1 MAFNLF
7 TMQLKRKG
15 RKAGLAIPVMLVAG
29 VLFVWLTVLRADR
42 QMRNDLLLQAR
53 LIKQSLDIHAL
64 KTLSGS
70 SSDIEKAEYKKLKE
84 QFITFRETNP
94 KCRFLYLLGRKADPA
109 VSGKAGGQIFIYLD
123 SERIGSD
130 DYSPPGEVYDE
141 LSAEEVSIFE
151 TKTAAVTG
159 PSADRWGAWVSAL
172 VPITDPATGALLA
185 VLGMDVDARMWRLD
199 VAAQAALPISLIL
212 ALLITL
218 TAVLTATH
226 PDNGKDPNRVKPI
239 QRRLL
244 PPLAALLFLLTAGA
258 AFLLIKQQHDGLNRL
273 SRNTLQGVVSD
284 LAAAVTEQTR
294 TLDAMGKLLLRE
306 AGLHEA
312 LKANDRN
319 RLIENYGP
327 VFATMATVRNLSE
340 CTFIGPD
347 RTCLLR
353 IHQPDFSGD
362 RIDRLTLR
370 EAERHG
376 RTAAGL
382 ELEPTGLFT
391 LRSVHP
397 VFDNGTLIGYLELGK
412 KIKVVL
418 DTLHATR
425 EVDFAVIIHK
435 TLLDRASWE
444 KSLRMLGRET
454 DWDRFSAAAL
464 IYSTLPAFPANI
476 GRFIE
481 DWLPMRGSD
490 VMETTAGGQT
500 WRVMAVPLKDVSSS
514 EVGHLIVLFNVTEAK
529 TAQNRLKAVG
539 FGGGMVL
546 LTGLFAFLYVLLRR
560 TDNSIRLQQS
570 QLQKSEQRLSA
581 TLRSIGDGV
590 ITTDASGQVTD
601 LNTVAERLTGWTA
614 AEAAG
619 QPLGEVFR
627 IVNALTRGAAENPV
641 ERTLREGTT
650 VELANHTVLHAK
662 DGSEHQI
669 ADSCA
674 PIRGTDGRIM
684 GAVLVFRDVSGDY
697 QRRATLLASESR
709 LRAITDAAQDAIL
722 MMDADGRIS
731 FWNPAAER
739 IFGYTSQEVLGLDLH
754 KLIAPQRFFAAHD
767 AAFDTF
773 RETGQGAAV
782 NHTTELRGLHKNG
795 KEIPV
800 ELSLSAIHLEDGWH
814 SVGLLRNITERERAK
829 AELIESNRQLME
841 TTAQARELAE
851 QARTASTAKS
861 DFLANMSHE
870 IRTPMNGVIGMTGLL
885 LDTKLT
891 DEQRRYAETVRASA
905 ESLLG
910 LINDIL
916 DFSKIEAGKMTLEIL
931 DFDLQDLLEDL
942 AATLALRAQDKGL
955 ELLYSIA
962 TEIPC
967 LLRGD
972 PGRLRQIL
980 SNLVS
985 NAIKFTPAGEVA
997 IRVLLES
1004 ESADSAVL
1012 RFSVRDTGIGIPKE
1026 KIGIL
1031 FERFTQ
1037 ADASTT
1043 RKYGGTGLGL
1053 AICKQLAEL
1062 MGGEVSV
1069 ESEEG
1074 KGSEFS
1080 FTARLAKQAEGMK
1093 AATPPPADLHTVR
1106 VLIVDDNATS
1116 REILTAYVS
1125 SWGMRPSEAA
1135 DGPTAVQLLLKA
1147 AEAGDPFQIAVLD
1160 MQMPVMDGEMLGQTI
1175 KADKRLAATALV
1187 MLTSLGTRGNAN
1199 RFEEIGFTACLTK
1212 PARHQELK
1220 LALSRALAGQ
1230 HKGRPYPQTVVRHP
1244 HSKDLSTLF
1253 AGNRARILLAEDN
1266 ITNQQ
1271 VALGILK
1278 KLGLRAD
1285 AVANGE
1291 EALKVLATL
1300 PYDLV
1305 LMDVQMPV
1313 MDGLEATRQIRNPQ
1327 SAVRNHVIPVIAMTA
1342 RAMQGDQESCLA
1354 AGMNDYVSKPVTP
1367 QALARVLEKWL
1378 KPEKGPPG
1386 AGEEAGANGT
1396 ARRPEP
1402 PASTQP
1408 VLDLAGL
1415 MERVMDDKE
1424 LAKTILENFPEDISQ
1439 RIRALK
1445 AFLETGD
1452 RSGAEREAH
1461 SIKGAS
1467 ASVGGEALRAEAFEI
1482 EKAAR
1487 AGDLAAADTRLTG
1500 LIQRFGQLKEVIGNQ
1515 LKAWRS

>member
-1 MAFNLF
+1 M
-7 TMQLKRKG
+7 
-15 RKAGLAIPVMLVAG
+15 
-29 VLFVWLTVLRADR
+29 
-42 QMRNDLLLQAR
+42 
-53 LIKQSLDIHAL
+53 
-64 KTLSGS
+64 
-70 SSDIEKAEYKKLKE
+70 
-84 QFITFRETNP
+84 
-94 KCRFLYLLGRKADPA
+94 
-109 VSGKAGGQIFIYLD
+109 
-123 SERIGSD
+123 
-130 DYSPPGEVYDE
+130 
-141 LSAEEVSIFE
+141 
-151 TKTAAVTG
+151 TAA
-159 PSADRWGAWVSAL
+159 L
-172 VPITDPATGALLA
+172 
-185 VLGMDVDARMWRLD
+185 
-199 VAAQAALPISLIL
+199 
-212 ALLITL
+212 
-218 TAVLTATH
+218 
-226 PDNGKDPNRVKPI
+226 
-239 QRRLL
+239 
-244 PPLAALLFLLTAGA
+244 
-258 AFLLIKQQHDGLNRL
+258 
-273 SRNTLQGVVSD
+273 
-284 LAAAVTEQTR
+284 TEQTQ
-294 TLDAMGKLLLRE
+294 TLDTLGTFLLRE
-306 AGLHEA
+306 AGLRAA
-312 LKANDRN
+312 LKARDRN

-327 VFATMATVRNLSE
+327 VFATLKADRNLSE

-347 RTCLLR
+347 RICLLR
-353 IHQPDFSGD
+353 VHKPELSGD
-362 RIDRLTLR
+362 RIDRFTLR
-370 EAERHG
+370 EAERRG
-376 RTAAGL
+376 RTATGL
-382 ELEPTGLFT
+382 ELEPTGSFT
-391 LRSVHP
+391 LKSVHP
-397 VFDNGTLIGYLELGK
+397 VYDDGTLIGYLELGK
-412 KIKVVL
+412 EIKDVL
-418 DTLHATR
+418 DTLHAR
-425 EVDFAVIIHK
+425 NEVDFAVIIYK
-435 TLLDRASWE
+435 KSLDRTRWE
-444 KSLRMLGRET
+444 KRPRMPGLET
-454 DWDRFSAAAL
+454 DWNRFSATAL
-464 IYSTLPAFPANI
+464 TYSTLPSLPADV
-476 GRFIE
+476 GRFVE
-481 DWLPMRGSD
+481 EWLPKHVHAS
-490 VMETTAGGQT
+490 METTSGDQT
-500 WRVMAVPLKDVSSS
+500 WRVMSTPLKDASSS
-514 EVGHLIVLFNVTEAK
+514 EVGHLIVLFNITEAK
-529 TAQNRLKAVG
+529 IAQNRLKTVG
-539 FGGGMVL
+539 VGGGIVL

-570 QLQKSEQRLSA
+570 HLEKSEQRLNA

-590 ITTDASGQVTD
+590 ITTDASGRVTD
-601 LNTVAERLTGWTA
+601 LNRVAERLTGWTA

-619 QPLGEVFR
+619 HPLGEVFR
-627 IVNALTRGAAENPV
+627 IVNALTRAETENPV
-641 ERTLREGTT
+641 ERALREGII
-650 VELANHTVLHAK
+650 VELANHTVLLAR
-662 DGSEHQI
+662 DGAEYQI

-674 PIRGTDGRIM
+674 PIRGTDDRIM
-684 GAVLVFRDVSGDY
+684 GAVLVFRDVSKAY
-697 QRRATLLASESR
+697 QQREDLRASEARHRALFEKNSSIQILLDAKTGDLLDANPAACSFYGYTREHMRQMKISEINTTAYEEQLQTIEAARSGQRHQFIFKHR
-709 LRAITDAAQDAIL
+709 LSDGQLRDVESYVCCITVNGKECLYSIVQDITERKRAEQELRVSEARMRAITESAQDAIL
-722 MMDADGRIS
+722 MMDAEGRIS

-739 IFGYTSQEVLGLDLH
+739 IFGYASKEVLGLDLH
-754 KLIAPQRFFAAHD
+754 KLIAPQRFFAMHD

-773 RETGQGAAV
+773 RETGKGAAV
-782 NHTTELRGLHKNG
+782 NHTIELQGLHKNG

-814 SVGLLRNITERERAK
+814 SVGLLRDITERERAK

-841 TTAQARELAE
+841 TTSRAKELAE
-851 QARTASTAKS
+851 QARTANTAKS

-885 LDTKLT
+885 LDTELT
-891 DEQRRYAETVRASA
+891 DEQRRYAETVRTSA
-905 ESLLG
+905 EALLG

-916 DFSKIEAGKMTLEIL
+916 DFSKIEAGKMTLETL

-942 AATLALRAQDKGL
+942 AATLALRAQEKGL

-980 SNLVS
+980 TNLVS
-985 NAIKFTPAGEVA
+985 NAIKFTHAGEVA

-1004 ESADSAVL
+1004 ETADSAML

-1031 FERFTQ
+1031 FEKFTQ

-1080 FTARLAKQAEGMK
+1080 FTARLAKQAEGIK
-1093 AATPPPADLHTVR
+1093 TVTPPPTDLHTVR

-1125 SWGMRPSEAA
+1125 SWGMRPSETA

-1147 AEAGDPFQIAVLD
+1147 AEAGDPFQIAILD
-1160 MQMPVMDGEMLGQTI
+1160 MQMPIMDGEMLGQTI

-1187 MLTSLGTRGNAN
+1187 MLTSLGTRGNAD
-1199 RFEEIGFTACLTK
+1199 RFQEIGFAACLTK

-1220 LALSRALAGQ
+1220 RALSRALAG
-1230 HKGRPYPQTVVRHP
+1230 KNKNSPYPQTIVRHP

-1278 KLGLRAD
+1278 KLGLRAE
-1285 AVANGE
+1285 AVANGD
-1291 EALKVLATL
+1291 EALKILATL

-1327 SAVRNHVIPVIAMTA
+1327 SAVRDHAVPVIAMTA

-1367 QALARVLEKWL
+1367 QTLARVLEKWL
-1378 KPEKGPPG
+1378 KPGESRQG
-1386 AGEEAGANGT
+1386 AGEEPGANGT
-1396 ARRPEP
+1396 AHRPEP
-1402 PASTQP
+1402 PARPTQP

-1415 MERVMDDKE
+1415 MERVMDDKD
-1424 LAKTILENFPEDISQ
+1424 LAKTILGNFPEDISQ

-1452 RSGAEREAH
+1452 RAGAEREAH

-1487 AGDLAAADTRLTG
+1487 AGDLASADMRLTG
-1500 LIQRFGQLKEVIGNQ
+1500 LIQRFGQLKEAIGTQ
-1515 LKAWRS
+1515 LRAWRN

>member
-1 MAFNLF
+1 MMFNLL
-7 TMQLKRKG
+7 TMPLERKG
-15 RKAGLAIPVMLVAG
+15 MKIALALPVMLVAAIMLIG
-29 VLFVWLTVLRADR
+29 LTVQRAER

-53 LIKQSLDIHAL
+53 LIKQSLDVHAL

-70 SSDIEKAEYKKLKE
+70 GDDIEKAEYKKLKE
-84 QFITFRETNP
+84 QLITFRETNA
-94 KCRFLYLLGRKADPA
+94 KCRFLYLLGRKTDLA
-109 VSGKAGGQIFIYLD
+109 VSGKTGGKVFIYLD
-123 SERIGSD
+123 SEHVSSE
-130 DYSPPGEVYDE
+130 DYSPPGQVYDE
-141 LSAEEVSIFE
+141 LSEEEARIFE
-151 TKTAAVTG
+151 AKTAAVTG
-159 PSADRWGAWVSAL
+159 PSSDRWGTWVSAL
-172 VPITDPATGALLA
+172 VPITDPATGALVA
-185 VLGMDVDARMWRLD
+185 VLGMDIDGRTWRLD

-218 TAVLTATH
+218 AAVLIATH
-226 PDNGKDPNRVKPI
+226 PDNGQGLNLVKPI

-244 PPLAALLFLLTAGA
+244 PPLAALLFLLAAGSA
-258 AFLLIKQQHDGLNRL
+258 VLLIKQQHDGLNRL
-273 SRNTLQGVVSD
+273 SRNTLHGVVSD

-294 TLDAMGKLLLRE
+294 ALDAMGKLLLRE
-306 AGLHEA
+306 AGLHAA

-319 RLIENYGP
+319 RLSANYGP
-327 VFATMATVRNLSE
+327 VFATMAAARDLSE

-353 IHQPDFSGD
+353 IHKPEISGD

-397 VFDNGTLIGYLELGK
+397 VYDDGTLIGYLELGK
-412 KIKVVL
+412 RIKVVL

-435 TLLDRASWE
+435 TLLNRDSWE
-444 KSLRMLGRET
+444 KNLRMLGRET
-454 DWDRFSAAAL
+454 DWNRFSAAAL
-464 IYSTLPAFPANI
+464 IYSTLPALPADV

-481 DWLPMRGSD
+481 DWLPKRVHD

-514 EVGHLIVLFNVTEAK
+514 EVGHLIVLFNITEAK

-539 FGGGMVL
+539 FGGGVVL

-619 QPLGEVFR
+619 HPLEEVFR
-627 IVNALTRGAAENPV
+627 IVNAITRATAENPV
-641 ERTLREGTT
+641 EKALRDGIV
-650 VELANHTVLHAK
+650 VELANHTLLLAK
-662 DGSEHQI
+662 GGAEHQI

-674 PIRGTDGRIM
+674 PIRSTDGRIM
-684 GAVLVFRDVSGDY
+684 GAVLVFRDVSEDY
-697 QRRATLLASESR
+697 QQRAALRASESR
-709 LRAITDAAQDAIL
+709 LRAITNAAQDAIL
-722 MMDADGRIS
+722 MMDAEGRIS
-731 FWNPAAER
+731 FWYPAAER
-739 IFGYTSQEVLGLDLH
+739 IFGYTGKEVIGLDLH
-754 KLIAPQRFFAAHD
+754 KLIAPQRFFAAHH
-767 AAFDTF
+767 AAFATF
-773 RETGQGAAV
+773 RETGQGSAV
-782 NHTTELRGLHKNG
+782 NHTIELQGLHKNG
-795 KEIPV
+795 QEIPV
-800 ELSLSAIHLEDGWH
+800 ELSLSAIHFEDGWH
-814 SVGLLRNITERERAK
+814 SVGLLRDITERKRAK
-829 AELIESNRQLME
+829 EELIESNRQLME
-841 TTAQARELAE
+841 TTARAKELAG
-851 QARTASTAKS
+851 QAQMASTAKS

-885 LDTKLT
+885 LDTGLT

-972 PGRLRQIL
+972 PGRLRQVL
-980 SNLVS
+980 TNLVS
-985 NAIKFTPAGEVA
+985 NAIKFTHAGEVA

-1031 FERFTQ
+1031 FEKFTQ

-1116 REILTAYVS
+1116 REILTTYLS
-1125 SWGMRPSEAA
+1125 SWGMRPSETA
-1135 DGPTAVQLLLKA
+1135 DGPAAIQLLLKA

-1199 RFEEIGFTACLTK
+1199 LFQEIGFAACLTK

-1220 LALSRALAGQ
+1220 RALSHALAGRN
-1230 HKGRPYPQTVVRHP
+1230 KATPYPQATVQRP
-1244 HSKDLSTLF
+1244 QSRNLSDLF
-1253 AGNRARILLAEDN
+1253 AENKARILLAEDN

-1327 SAVRNHVIPVIAMTA
+1327 SAVSNHAIPVIAMTA

-1378 KPEKGPPG
+1378 TPEGGRQRGGK
-1386 AGEEAGANGT
+1386 AVANGT

-1402 PASTQP
+1402 RAPAHP

-1415 MERVMDDKE
+1415 MERVMDDKD
-1424 LAKTILENFPEDISQ
+1424 LAKTILENFPEDLSQ
-1439 RIRALK
+1439 RIGALK
-1445 AFLETGD
+1445 TFLKTGD
-1452 RSGAEREAH
+1452 RAGAEREAH

-1467 ASVGGEALRAEAFEI
+1467 ASVGGEALRAEAFEL

-1487 AGDLAAADTRLTG
+1487 AGDLAAADTRLPG
-1500 LIQRFGQLKEVIGNQ
+1500 LILRFEQLKEAIETQ